1 MGQPVSADA
10 KELNKDLISET
21 IFDQVAG
28 VIKSRRAPMP
38 ELSIKDRMD
47 SFIEVDQVLTEDAA
61 HGESSRCLFCC
72 LTCYNPDQD
81 QADQMLIKDMRQE
94 SEVV

>member
-1 MGQPVSADA
+1 
-10 KELNKDLISET
+10 
-21 IFDQVAG
+21 
-28 VIKSRRAPMP
+28 
-38 ELSIKDRMD
+38 KDRMD

-81 QADQMLIKDMRQE
+81 YADQVLIKDMRQE